1 MYLSE
6 YKDIFGKPREGVHS
20 IRILDI
26 AVIDVIFVII
36 VSLSISYYM
45 RYNHLL
51 TFVIIFLLGIFFH
64 WLFGVETTVMKYI
77 GM

>member
-6 YKDIFGKPREGVHS
+6 YKDIFGKPREGVRS